1 MIKKEIKFLG
11 LLIITI
17 LFCFQTV
24 NAKVLEAND
33 ELNITGTYETSRF
46 MFGNEI
52 EDKSTINGIGFIAGN
67 NIEAKGTHEYGVYA
81 GNNITVS
88 GHINKDLFIAGNII
102 KIEKDTIIGRD
113 AYIAGKNI
121 TINNNITGT
130 LRVTGSIIDLTTA
143 TINGD
148 VYISAEELKLGE
160 KTTING
166 KLSYNSDIKLTGKDK
181 ATINEIQKRKE
192 KINTAKEK
200 VIDKV
205 KTFLINTISSFITMI
220 VLFYLLPVIKEKLNK
235 NKIKK
240 DTIIKEIGMGIVLLI
255 LIPIISIPAIFIKY
269 TTPIGLICIILYI
282 ILIYLTRL
290 FTSYIVG
297 KYLNDKFIKKDITSI
312 SLIIGILIIN
322 LLVLIPTI
330 GEIINVLCV
339 VYGFSLVYKLL
350 QKEKK
355 K

>member
-1 MIKKEIKFLG
+1 MKKNILII
-11 LLIITI
+11 LLITLI
-17 LFCFQTV
+17 FSFQPV
-24 NAKVLEAND
+24 FAKVIETDDN
-33 ELNITGTYETSRF
+33 LNIDGTYESSRF

-67 NIEAKGTHEYGVYA
+67 NIKVEGTTEYGVYA

-102 KIEKDTIIGRD
+102 KIEKDTIISRD
-113 AYIAGKNI
+113 TYIAGKSI
-121 TINNNITGT
+121 TINNNITGN
-130 LRVTGSIIDLTTA
+130 LRIAGNSIDLTDA

-160 KTTING
+160 STTING
-166 KLSYNSDIKLTGKDK
+166 KLSYNSDIKLSGKDK
-181 ATINEIQKRKE
+181 ATINEIQKRKA
-192 KINTAKEK
+192 NRNDNKETI
-200 VIDKV
+200 IDKV
-205 KTFLINTISSFITMI
+205 KAFIINTISSFITMI
-220 VLFYLLPVIKEKLNK
+220 VLFFLLPTVKEKLNK
-235 NKIKK
+235 NEIKK

-269 TTPIGLICIILYI
+269 TTPIGLICIISYVV
-282 ILIYLTRL
+282 LIYLTRL